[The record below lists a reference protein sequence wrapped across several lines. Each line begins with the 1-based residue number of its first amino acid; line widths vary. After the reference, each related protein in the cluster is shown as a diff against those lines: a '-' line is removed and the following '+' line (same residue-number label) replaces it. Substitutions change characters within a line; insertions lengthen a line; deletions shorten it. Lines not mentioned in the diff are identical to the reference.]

1 MYKTAKI
8 HFLEKTGLIFIIVG
22 IKSFD
27 RMTGRI
33 QDKKVQYQCH
43 ISHLHNVYTRY
54 HLPFNMC
61 QESERGK
68 RNQVIILTKNCK
80 DISAFQ
86 PRFHLS

>member
-8 HFLEKTGLIFIIVG
+8 HFLENRGLVFITVV

-27 RMTGRI
+27 RTTGRI
-33 QDKKVQYQCH
+33 QDEKVQYQCH

-54 HLPFNMC
+54 NLPFNIC
-61 QESERGK
+61 QESERGIGH
-68 RNQVIILTKNCK
+68 QVIILMKNSR